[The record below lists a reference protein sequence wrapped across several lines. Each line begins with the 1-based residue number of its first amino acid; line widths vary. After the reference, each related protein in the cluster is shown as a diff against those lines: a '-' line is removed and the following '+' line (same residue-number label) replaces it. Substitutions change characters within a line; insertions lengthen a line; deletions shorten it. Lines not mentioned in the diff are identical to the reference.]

1 MIESEGGEVTSYSDG
16 LVKLPF
22 NINRSKGASD
32 LRKVGIGFLS
42 VCLIVS
48 LFSAAGVA
56 QVAQPQPLTLGA
68 AVDAALS
75 NYPSIRASRAQA
87 DAAGAGIDLARTA
100 YLPRADMLWQQN
112 MATRNNVFGLL
123 FPQSV
128 IPPISGPQLDTTS
141 MRGAAGSAGGLLLTW
156 EPFDFGLRRAGV
168 ELARATRTQAE
179 AGVEVTRLDVATT
192 AADAFLGVLAAE
204 QTVEAAQANVERM
217 ETFARA
223 VQALVNNQ
231 LRPGVDIS
239 RANAELAAARN
250 QLILAE
256 QNAEV
261 SRAVLAETLGR
272 AGASPA
278 LDAGPLLSLP
288 ASETVAAP
296 DLSAH
301 PLALAQ
307 AAAVETARARMRFV
321 DSSYFPRFNLQSA
334 VFARGTSALLNGNFD
349 YGKGWYP
356 SAANWAV
363 GMTITFPT
371 FDIFGIRARRR
382 IEASNAA
389 VEEARYDQAVNT
401 LKTQEARARALVE
414 AARRIAENTPTQLRA
429 AQETEQRARVR
440 YENGLTNVVE
450 VADAQ
455 RLLAQAEVDTA
466 VARLGVWRALLAAAR
481 IRGDIKPFLQKVAS
495 APSR

>member
-1 MIESEGGEVTSYSDG
+1 MQ
-16 LVKLPF
+16 
-22 NINRSKGASD
+22 
-32 LRKVGIGFLS
+32 KVGIGFLS

-48 LFSAAGVA
+48 LSFAAGVA
-56 QVAQPQPLTLGA
+56 QESPSQPLTLGA

-87 DAAGAGIDLARTA
+87 DAAGAGVDLARTA

-112 MATRNNVFGLL
+112 VATRNNVFGLL
-123 FPQSV
+123 FPQPV
-128 IPPISGPQLDTTS
+128 IPPISGPQLGSTS
-141 MRGAAGSAGGLLLTW
+141 MRGAAGSAGGLLLSW
-156 EPFDFGLRRAGV
+156 EPFDFGFRSAGV
-168 ELARATRTQAE
+168 DLARAARNQAE
-179 AGVEVTRLDVATT
+179 AGVEVTRLDVATV
-192 AADAFLGVLAAE
+192 AADAFLAVLAAE

-250 QLILAE
+250 QLIQAE

-261 SRAVLAETLGR
+261 SRAVLAETIGR
-272 AGASPA
+272 AGAA
-278 LDAGPLLSLP
+278 TTVAAGPLLSLP
-288 ASETVAAP
+288 PSEAVAAP

-301 PLALAQ
+301 PVARAQ
-307 AAAVETARARMRFV
+307 FAAVETARARERLV
-321 DSSYFPRFNLQSA
+321 DNSYFPRFNFQSA
-334 VFARGTSALLNGNFD
+334 VFGRGTSALLNGNFD
-349 YGKGWYP
+349 YSRGWFP
-356 SAANWAV
+356 DAANWAV
-363 GMTITFPT
+363 GMTVTFPT
-371 FDIFGIRARRR
+371 FDLFGIRARRR

-389 VEEARYDQAVNT
+389 AEQARYDQTVQT
-401 LKTQEARARALVE
+401 LKTQETRARSLVE

-455 RLLAQAEVDTA
+455 RLLAQAEVDDA

-481 IRGDIKPFLQKVAS
+481 IQGDIKPFLQKVAS